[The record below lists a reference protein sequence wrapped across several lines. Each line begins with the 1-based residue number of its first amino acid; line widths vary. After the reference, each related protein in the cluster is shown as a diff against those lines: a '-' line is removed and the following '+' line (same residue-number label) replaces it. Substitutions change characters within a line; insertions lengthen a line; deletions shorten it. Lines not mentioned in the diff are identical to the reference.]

1 MIKNHQNE
9 ITAKGASG
17 TVYTFT
23 IYPLNTTFK
32 PSGGVYLILKQ
43 NTVLY
48 VGQTGDLSERFDA
61 HHKEPCWRRNQAD
74 RMAAMAVSSE
84 RNRLQIEADLI
95 ESHYP
100 VCNG

>member
-1 MIKNHQNE
+1 MSN
-9 ITAKGASG
+9 TALINATGASG
-17 TVYTFT
+17 STYTFT

-32 PSGGVYLILKQ
+32 PAGGVYLILKQ

-61 HHKEPCWRRNQAD
+61 HHKEPEWCRNQAD
-74 RMAAMAVSSE
+74 RMAALGVAIESQ
-84 RNRLQIEADLI
+84 RLQIEADLI
-95 ESHYP
+95 KSHHP